1 VFKLK
6 FATLKRTQPLE
17 KNTFF
22 ANCFSTLYRCIQV
35 LHGWRLTTDDLAQ
48 FPILRESREDNR
60 ELLAWEKELLGMY
73 VSDHPVVQALRD
85 VDLSDVTS
93 LGAVNDEMVGQSLTF
108 AGMLSASKTVT
119 TKKGD
124 SMFVGVFEDLAAS
137 MECVAFPKS
146 YEKFRAL
153 LHDDSVVRIIGKLDR
168 RNDGMQLMIDKVEA
182 IIHSEEP
189 APKTTAAAPTPTAP
203 TPTPTAPAPTP
214 TTTAP
219 APTPPPRHAPPP
231 TGNTM
236 SEQRKYGASNHG
248 AHDVIKSPSRAAVS
262 TPKPAPAPVTPE
274 SSGPQH
280 VLRLYFPLF
289 DNNDH
294 AVQFMNE
301 IYALTEHFRTAD
313 DGEAV
318 LMIHLPVEQRNVVLR
333 MRGTVRDP
341 INLLDILRNKVGHDA
356 IVLES
361 A

>member
-1 VFKLK
+1 M
-6 FATLKRTQPLE
+6 
-17 KNTFF
+17 
-22 ANCFSTLYRCIQV
+22 
-35 LHGWRLTTDDLAQ
+35 
-48 FPILRESREDNR
+48 
-60 ELLAWEKELLGMY
+60 LAWEKELLGMY

-182 IIHSEEP
+182 IIHNDEP
-189 APKTTAAAPTPTAP
+189 AAPPAAQMRTAP
-203 TPTPTAPAPTP
+203 PPTNSAPAN
-214 TTTAP
+214 P
-219 APTPPPRHAPPP
+219 APVTQSPATPPSVSHTTPP

-262 TPKPAPAPVTPE
+262 TPKPAPAPVAPE
-274 SSGPQH
+274 PSGPQH